1 MAKENNRSSYFGDVV
16 KKFLAHR
23 LAMMGTIVLILEV
36 LAVVFLPWFFRNYP
50 FLCFPTYLSFASNK
64 RFLQRPYIVRFII
77 FNRLFVPST
86 KPLL

>member
-1 MAKENNRSSYFGDVV
+1 MRAPRVNAEEQYRLIMKCRRSGLSDQVEQPKADYSGA
-16 KKFLAHR
+16 L
-23 LAMMGTIVLILEV
+23 
-36 LAVVFLPWFFRNYP
+36 WFFRNYP
-50 FLCFPTYLSFASNK
+50 FLHFLTYLSFASSK